1 MLQIIINHKHILD
14 KIEKHHID
22 GETVQKIM
30 QEYNKKNELK
40 EYAMNRKVRIKK
52 LRSWLEH

>member
-30 QEYNKKNELK
+30 QEYNNKNNELK
-40 EYAMNRKVRIKK
+40 E
-52 LRSWLEH
+52 